1 MSYPVREAAQPDQ
14 KSYVVASFGWRLS
27 AFLLDGLV
35 ITAVA
40 AGIGVV
46 LGLAGMVITTTTA
59 EGVRSTGV
67 VSNIGWSA
75 LVFGLVSA
83 PYCIGG
89 WAMQGATQAQMA
101 MGLRVFRASGPQCL
115 SFGSSVLRWALLF
128 GLVSML
134 GALGGLNPYL
144 GGLAGWFQLIWLIA
158 LIATTARDPRK
169 HGLHDRLAGSVVVR
183 VRGSSAVG
191 LFGFFFRFFGLGGP
205 VGLIRGLAGTR
216 RRVDGQIQHLDQVE
230 GLAPGALKDLPP
242 AAEVVRD
249 QDGLGGGGSDD
260 QTV

>member
-1 MSYPVREAAQPDQ
+1 MRYSVREAAQPDE

-40 AGIGVV
+40 VAAGIGVV
-46 LGLAGMVITTTTA
+46 LGLAGMVTTTTTA

-67 VSNIGWSA
+67 VSNTGWGA
-75 LVFGLVSA
+75 LVFGLVS
-83 PYCIGG
+83 
-89 WAMQGATQAQMA
+89 M
-101 MGLRVFRASGPQCL
+101 S
-115 SFGSSVLRWALLF
+115 
-128 GLVSML
+128 

-158 LIATTARDPRK
+158 LIVTTARDPLK

-216 RRVDGQIQHLDQVE
+216 RRVEGHGQHLRQVE
-230 GLAPGALKDLPP
+230 GASLCALSDLLP
-242 AAEVVRD
+242 AAEAVRD
-249 QDGLGGGGSDD
+249 EQGVVGRRTHRR
-260 QTV
+260 Q